1 MNSGGQIPNV
11 SYYGGDTMSAKE
23 REAFLAW
30 YEGQRYEVFDNR
42 NVPEAYCQDD
52 VTVLRQACRVF
63 RHLFI
68 VIGNVDVFLK
78 LLQLLRLVIKCCEI
92 GF

>member
-11 SYYGGDTMSAKE
+11 SYYGVETMSGKKCAE
-23 REAFLAW
+23 FLAL
-30 YEGQRYEVFDNR
+30 YESQSSEVFDNR
-42 NVPEAYCQDD
+42 SVLEAFSQDD